1 MKYRQL
7 KYFLCKDEADKLA
20 LRRSPAKL
28 MLALALALLSF
39 AAFAQTPA
47 SPDSVLLFRDSVAG
61 KNDTVYVFRESETKN
76 ADTTYQA
83 DSLYQV
89 ENQGAPKKSIG
100 LETSVKYKSA
110 DNIRYDIRN
119 SKVFLTENAE
129 IVYGEIS
136 IKAAYIEIDF
146 TKNLVYAK
154 GLPDS
159 TGKLQ
164 GTPVFSE
171 SGQTFEAEEMTY
183 NFDTKKGL
191 IHNVRTQDGEG
202 YLYGSKIKKMPD
214 DRINIAKGHYT
225 TCNLPN
231 PHYEFRF
238 TKAQLIPDNKI
249 VSGPAY
255 MVIEDV
261 PVPLVVPFGLF
272 PNKSGQRSGV
282 IIPGIGESAN
292 RGFFFERG
300 GYYWGIS
307 DYMDLTVTGDIFTN
321 GSWAVRP
328 TFRYAN
334 RYRYSGNFDFSYGVN
349 IQGDRDSPDA
359 EYNKDFRI
367 LWNHGQDPKARPN
380 SRFSANVNIVSSSF
394 NNYNLTSSENYLSN
408 TFQSSISYQTN
419 FNNNLFLN
427 VNASHQQNTITRA
440 VNMTLPSLNV
450 NTKQFYPFRKKVLK
464 GKPAWYENISLK
476 YTLNAENRVQTY
488 DTLLFKPGWQD
499 DLKYGAR
506 HTIPISSSI
515 KLLKYFTMTNALNY
529 SERWYPYAK
538 DYRWN
543 PETVI
548 QNGDTVK
555 GFLEIDT
562 TNGFHAAREFN
573 FSSQVSTKLY
583 GMYQFKKGP
592 VTAIRHVITPSAS
605 FTLRPDFGSEFW
617 GYYQEVQN
625 APDGKYG
632 RYSVFEGLLNGGPPD
647 GRSGMVGFGLSNNLE
662 MKVRSRSDTVTGT
675 KKIMLINSLSF
686 NTSYDIA
693 RDSMQWA
700 PLSISGNTILFK
712 KLNVRYS
719 SIWSPYAVDS
729 SGRSINK
736 FQYEVDKKLF
746 RMSNATWVFGLNFR
760 FGSSDFKKAKG
771 DPQPSGAPITEDAE
785 LLENYSER
793 EIREIVDNPDDYI
806 NWNNAWNISI
816 DYNLSFSNNPI
827 YINYDREDKRTTVQT
842 LGLSGDVSITPKW
855 KVNFRTGFDFD
866 TKEFSYTQIDF
877 YRDLHCWEMR
887 FSWIPSGFRKSWTF
901 GINVKA
907 SILRDL
913 KYDRKKDFRDAYR

>member
-1 MKYRQL
+1 LKYCQL
-7 KYFLCKDEADKLA
+7 KDILCKNVADKPML
-20 LRRSPAKL
+20 LRLSAKL
-28 MLALALALLSF
+28 MLVWMMGLLSVT
-39 AAFAQTPA
+39 AIAQVPA
-47 SPDSVLLFRDSVAG
+47 TPDSVHIFRDSVTG
-61 KNDTVYVFRESETKN
+61 KVDTVYVFRESEIRN
-76 ADTTYQA
+76 ADTTSQA
-83 DSLYQV
+83 DSLVQL
-89 ENQGAPKKSIG
+89 ENQAPPKKGMG

-119 SKVFLTENAE
+119 SKVFLTQDAE

-136 IKAAYIEIDF
+136 IKADYIEIDF
-146 TKNLVYAK
+146 ARNLVFAK

-183 NFDTKKGL
+183 NFDTKKGV
-191 IHNVRTQDGEG
+191 IREVTTQDGEG
-202 YLYGSKIKKMPD
+202 YLFGSKIKKMPD

-272 PNKSGQRSGV
+272 PNKSGQRSGI
-282 IIPGIGESAN
+282 IIPAIGESAN
-292 RGFFFERG
+292 RGFFLERG

-334 RYRYSGNFDFSYGVN
+334 RYHYAGNFDFSYGMN

-359 EYNKDFRI
+359 IYNKDFRI
-367 LWNHGQDPKARPN
+367 LWNHGQDAKARPN

-394 NNYNLTSSENYLSN
+394 NDYNLTSSQDYLSN
-408 TFQSSISYQTN
+408 TFQSSIAYQTN
-419 FNNNLFLN
+419 FNNNVF
-427 VNASHQQNTITRA
+427 VTINASHQQNTINRT
-440 VNMTLPSLNV
+440 VNMTLPSLNL

-476 YTLNAENRVQTY
+476 YTLNAENRIQTY
-488 DTLLFKPGWQD
+488 DTLLFNPGWQD
-499 DLKYGAR
+499 DFKYGAR
-506 HTIPISSSI
+506 HSIPISSSI
-515 KLLKYFTMTNALNY
+515 RLLRYFTMTNSLNY
-529 SERWYPYAK
+529 TERWYPYAK

-543 PETVI
+543 PETTI
-548 QNGDTVK
+548 QNGDTLN
-555 GFLEIDT
+555 GFVEIDT
-562 TNGFHAAREFN
+562 TYGFHAAREFS
-573 FSSQVSTKLY
+573 FTSSISTRLY
-583 GMYQFKKGP
+583 GMYQLKKGP
-592 VTAIRHVITPSAS
+592 VKAIRHVVTPTAS
-605 FTLRPDFGSEFW
+605 FNLRPDFGTEFW

-625 APDGKYG
+625 TTDGKYG
-632 RYSVFEGLLNGGPPD
+632 RYSIYDGMLYGGPPD
-647 GRSGMVGFGLSNNLE
+647 GRSGMVSFGFNNNLE
-662 MKVRSRSDTVTGT
+662 MKVRSRSDTITGT
-675 KKIMLINSLSF
+675 KKIAIIDNLSF

-693 RDSMQWA
+693 RDTMQWS
-700 PLSISGNTILFK
+700 PLTIRGNTILFK
-712 KLNVRYS
+712 RLNVSYS
-719 SIWSPYAVDS
+719 SSWSPYAADS

-746 RMSNATWVFGLNFR
+746 RMTSTVWNFGLSFR
-760 FGSSDFKKAKG
+760 FGSSDFKKSTDDTKPPDVPLA
-771 DPQPSGAPITEDAE
+771 EDAE
-785 LLENYSER
+785 LLQNYSES
-793 EIREIVDNPDDYI
+793 EIRDIVDNPDDYI
-806 NWNNAWNISI
+806 NWNNAWNISVN
-816 DYNLSFSNNPI
+816 YNLSFSNNPI
-827 YINYDREDKRTTVQT
+827 YINYNREDKRTRIQT
-842 LGLSGDVSITPKW
+842 IGLTGDVSITPKW